1 MNIEAKL
8 TLLEGAFQ
16 KYIEGQYDEAKLCK
30 EIGAILSS
38 LDKYRY
44 EVMVSNHNRK
54 EPFYGMRIF
63 PAINVNPSDTSLG
76 SPVYVDEIQLMLSG
90 TSNNGTSA
98 TFKQCYDR
106 WRSQRDWVLEI
117 DEAALSHNEL
127 KLYPKE
133 LVAMVLHEIGHVIYN
148 EGTLEQIYKAFM
160 DMKVEQPLNIRNRMP
175 IFNYLFYPVIFTA
188 CKIRRWVVG
197 KNEINIELFA
207 DKTAVKYGY
216 GEFLASAFD
225 KVIKQYGR
233 TDLDTSSPETEAKW
247 AADMVTS
254 LSARHNRVG
263 KEIYIKAAR
272 SSSKYIQNVYRNM
285 MIRLGISNR
294 NRYTG
299 MVTPDLPAI
308 ESLFADDYITNND
321 LYMTID
327 SAIAIEGQY
336 RICDSKA
343 EVAIEAFGR
352 RGRNDYNQEISDME
366 YMLNMIIV
374 DIESMD
380 SKYEKMNVVDRL
392 YTVEQL
398 VNEWREKMEAFP
410 QLKQRYAGRIDR
422 IYEQL
427 VELRKTALGKDITKK
442 QYGVFAKYPVGYE
455 G

>member
-1 MNIEAKL
+1 MNIEEKL

-16 KYIEGQYDEAKLCK
+16 KFIEGTYDEHKLCK
-30 EIGAILSS
+30 ELGAILSS
-38 LDKYRY
+38 MDKYRY

-63 PAINVNPSDTSLG
+63 PSINVNPSDTSLG

-90 TSNNGTSA
+90 TSNNGVSA
-98 TFKQCYDR
+98 SFKQCYDR
-106 WRSQRDWVLEI
+106 WRNQRDWVLEI

-133 LVAMVLHEIGHVIYN
+133 LVAMVLHEIGHVIYD
-148 EGTLEQIYKAFM
+148 ESTLEHIYKAFM

-175 IFNYLFYPVIFTA
+175 LFNYLFYPVIFTA

-216 GEFLASAFD
+216 GEYLASAFD

-233 TDLDTSSPETEAKW
+233 TDLDTSTPDSEAKW
-247 AADMVTS
+247 AADMVTA

-263 KEIYIKAAR
+263 KEIYTRAAR

-308 ESLFADDYITNND
+308 ESLFDSEYIFNND
-321 LYMTID
+321 LHMTMD
-327 SAIAIEGQY
+327 SSIAIEGMY
-336 RICDSKA
+336 RTADNNA
-343 EVAIEAFGR
+343 QVAIEAFGKR
-352 RGRNDYNQEISDME
+352 KQTDYKSELSDME
-366 YMLNMIIV
+366 YMLQMVVV

-380 SKYEKMNVVDRL
+380 SKYEKMNVIDRL
-392 YTVEQL
+392 YTIEQL
-398 VNEWREKMEAFP
+398 VNEWREKMDAFP
-410 QLKQRYAGRIDR
+410 HLKPRYGGRVEE
-422 IYEQL
+422 IYRQL
-427 VELRKTALGKDITKK
+427 VDLRTKALGKDITKK